1 MSRSQATSQFTLYA
15 FSAGIVLLFVALAVL
30 VPLFYLLI
38 NSFDTSKLGQ
48 ESVFGFSNWMRVFS
62 FEKFNEALINTI
74 TLSMTRQAIGMTV
87 GVIIAWLIAR
97 TNLPYK
103 NVLEVGFWIALFMPA
118 LPVTLSWIMLATGKS
133 GLLNQLAMMLPF
145 IEKPIFNVYSWWGIV
160 WVHIITT
167 SIAIKVF
174 LLVPAFRAL
183 NSALEEAARVAG
195 ANLLMTIVKIVIPI
209 LAPTLLVVLLVSIVR
224 SMQAFE
230 VELILGA
237 PKNISVYATIIYG
250 AMTREPP
257 EQGLASALSLVF
269 ILSIVPFVL
278 LQQAY
283 VNRYAYA
290 SISGKFQSR
299 LVDLGVWKWPAFV
312 MISILL
318 MFMTIVPFVLLTIGT
333 FMNMF
338 GVFNMDRPWTLDNW
352 ERALFDSEISTA
364 LINTLTLS
372 SVSAIC
378 GMASFT
384 LIAYV
389 TVKRQFRGR
398 RWLDFFSW
406 IPTLIPGLV
415 LSLGLLQVFTSLP
428 VLRPLYG
435 SMAILVVAILL
446 GTMTIGTQILRG
458 AFLQVG
464 QELEEAA
471 EICGAS
477 RFYTFRRV
485 LMPLITPTI
494 IVVGLEIFAT
504 ANAAIGVLVLL
515 SVGATQ
521 PLSLLQLTLLDS
533 GRFEQASVIGVIIM
547 TLTLASAILA
557 RIIGKRSGAAAQVH
571 A

>member
-1 MSRSQATSQFTLYA
+1 MISPQGLWRIQLYTLGA
-15 FSAGIVLLFVALAVL
+15 SVLLLVIALTVL
-30 VPLFYLLI
+30 APIFYLFV

-48 ESVFGFSNWMRVFS
+48 QSIFGYSNWLRIFS
-62 FEKFNEALINTI
+62 FEKFNEALFNTI
-74 TLSMTRQAIGMTV
+74 TLSITRQTIGMSI

-103 NVLEVGFWIALFMPA
+103 NILEVGFWVALFMPA
-118 LPVTLSWIMLATGKS
+118 LPVTLSWIMLATGRS

-145 IEKPIFNVYSWWGIV
+145 VDRPIFNVYSWWGIV

-183 NSALEEAARVAG
+183 NSALEEAARIAG
-195 ANLLMTIVKIVIPI
+195 ASLLATVWKIVIPI

-230 VELILGA
+230 VELILGS
-237 PKNISVYATIIYG
+237 PKGISVYSTIIYG

-269 ILSIVPFVL
+269 ILSIIPFVI
-278 LQQAY
+278 LQQTY

-299 LVDLGVWKWPAFV
+299 IVDLGGWKWPIFTLITV
-312 MISILL
+312 LL
-318 MFMTIVPFVLLTIGT
+318 LFMTVVPFTLLTIGT

-338 GVFNMDRPWTLDNW
+338 GNFKMDHVWTLDNW
-352 ERALFDSEISTA
+352 ERALSDSQISSA
-364 LINTLTLS
+364 LFNTLTLS

-378 GMASFT
+378 GMIAFT
-384 LIAYV
+384 LVAYV
-389 TVKRQFRGR
+389 TVKRKFKAR

-406 IPTLIPGLV
+406 IPALIPGLV
-415 LSLGLLQVFTSLP
+415 LSLGLLQIFTSVP
-428 VLRPLYG
+428 FLRPLYG
-435 SMAILVVAILL
+435 TTAILVAAILL
-446 GTMTIGTQILRG
+446 GTITIGTQVLRG
-458 AFLQVG
+458 AFLQIG

-477 RFYTFRRV
+477 QFYTFRRI
-485 LMPLITPTI
+485 LLPLISPTV

-521 PLSLLQLTLLDS
+521 PLSLLQLALLDS
-533 GRFEQASVIGVIIM
+533 GRFEPAAVIGVIIM
-547 TLTLASAILA
+547 TLTLTSAILA
-557 RIIGKRSGAAAQVH
+557 RVIGRRSGATAQVQ

>member
-1 MSRSQATSQFTLYA
+1 MNSPQGRQRLQLYTVGA
-15 FSAGIVLLFVALAVL
+15 SVLLLVIALTVL
-30 VPLFYLLI
+30 APVLYLFI

-48 ESVFGFSNWMRVFS
+48 QSVFGYSNWLRIFS
-62 FEKFNEALINTI
+62 FEKFNEALLNTI
-74 TLSMTRQAIGMTV
+74 TLSITRQAIGMSI

-103 NVLEVGFWIALFMPA
+103 NILEVGFWVALFMPA
-118 LPVTLSWIMLATGKS
+118 LPVTLSWIMLATGRS

-145 IEKPIFNVYSWWGIV
+145 VEGPVFNVYSWWGIV

-183 NSALEEAARVAG
+183 NSAMEEAARIAG
-195 ANLLMTIVKIVIPI
+195 ASLFATVWKIVIPI
-209 LAPTLLVVLLVSIVR
+209 LAPTLLVVLLVSTVR

-230 VELILGA
+230 VELILGS
-237 PKNISVYATIIYG
+237 PKGISVYSTIIYG

-269 ILSIVPFVL
+269 ILSIIPFVI

-299 LVDLGVWKWPAFV
+299 IVDLARWKWPVFSLVA
-312 MISILL
+312 ILL
-318 MFMTIVPFVLLTIGT
+318 LFMTVVPFTLLTIGT

-338 GVFNMDRPWTLDNW
+338 GNFKMDHIWTLDNW
-352 ERALFDSEISTA
+352 ERALFDSQISSA
-364 LINTLTLS
+364 LVNTLTLS

-378 GMASFT
+378 GMIAFT
-384 LIAYV
+384 LVAYV
-389 TVKRQFRGR
+389 TVKRNFQAR

-406 IPTLIPGLV
+406 IPALIPGLV
-415 LSLGLLQVFTSLP
+415 LSLGLLQIFTSVP
-428 VLRPLYG
+428 FLRPLYG
-435 SMAILVVAILL
+435 TTAILVAAILL
-446 GTMTIGTQILRG
+446 GTITIGTQILRG

-477 RFYTFRRV
+477 QFYTFRRV
-485 LMPLITPTI
+485 LLPLIFPTV

-521 PLSLLQLTLLDS
+521 PLSLLQLALLDS
-533 GRFEQASVIGVIIM
+533 GRFEPAAVIGVIIM
-547 TLTLASAILA
+547 TLTLTSAILA
-557 RIIGKRSGAAAQVH
+557 RIIGRRSGATAQVQ